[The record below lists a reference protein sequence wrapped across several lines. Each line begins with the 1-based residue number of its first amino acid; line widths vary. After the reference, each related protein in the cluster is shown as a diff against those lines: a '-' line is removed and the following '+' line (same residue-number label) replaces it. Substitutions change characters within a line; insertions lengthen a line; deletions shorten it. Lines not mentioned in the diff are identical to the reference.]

1 MNALDATRKWLRE
14 ECPLIDK
21 TDKFNAN
28 YLGSQATEYT
38 LCTAGESHREDILG
52 MDHATHQLTFV
63 AQLPYGAAIKA
74 NIAAA
79 DFFANL
85 AAWIRGANRV
95 HNYPD
100 IVGYEVEGI
109 ETANAGIP
117 TGADANA
124 ARYQIF
130 FGVFDSLHKKAAD
143 VLNGIK
149 ELVGNVVQGV
159 KDLVS
164 GLGDL
169 GGAIANKV
177 SSAWNAVTSGSPA
190 QQSMESPLASLP
202 VPALARGAVIPPNH
216 RFLAMLG
223 DQTNGTNV
231 EAPLETIQEALAEV
245 LAAQGGQ
252 DITIRFAGD
261 LAQLVRLLN
270 PYIDKENNRRGAR
283 LVSGGVY

>member
-79 DFFANL
+79 DFCANL
-85 AAWIRGANRV
+85 AAWIRGANRA
-95 HNYPD
+95 HNYPV
-100 IVGYEVEGI
+100 IAGYEVEGI

-124 ARYQIF
+124 ARYQIQITI
-130 FGVFDSLHKKAAD
+130 HT
-143 VLNGIK
+143 K
-149 ELVGNVVQGV
+149 EL
-159 KDLVS
+159 
-164 GLGDL
+164 
-169 GGAIANKV
+169 
-177 SSAWNAVTSGSPA
+177 
-190 QQSMESPLASLP
+190 
-202 VPALARGAVIPPNH
+202 
-216 RFLAMLG
+216 
-223 DQTNGTNV
+223 
-231 EAPLETIQEALAEV
+231 EV
-245 LAAQGGQ
+245 
-252 DITIRFAGD
+252 
-261 LAQLVRLLN
+261 
-270 PYIDKENNRRGAR
+270 
-283 LVSGGVY
+283 